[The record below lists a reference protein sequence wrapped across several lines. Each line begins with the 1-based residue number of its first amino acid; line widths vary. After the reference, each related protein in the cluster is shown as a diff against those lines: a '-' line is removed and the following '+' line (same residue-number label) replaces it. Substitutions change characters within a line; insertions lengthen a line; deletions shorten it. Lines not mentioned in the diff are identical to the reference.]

1 MKRHFD
7 IIGAPFNQLGFVTT
21 QENTVDGLRR
31 MDEMSW
37 VGLTDWIKVRNDR
50 WGADII
56 DQGDVVISD
65 EVHSLISFGNKDE
78 ALRVY
83 AHDLTIKVLASYK
96 NNRVPI
102 TIGGDHSIAMG
113 TIQAVLSHYQKGKNK
128 KIAIVWVDA
137 HADCNNTRDSNL
149 HGKPLALLMNQY
161 PHNGWSI
168 PSGITLNP
176 QDVFYVGVRD
186 LMPCEHQLI
195 QKLNMTSFDMMC
207 IEQQGFHVVVRT
219 LMEKLERAYDGIYL
233 SFDYD
238 VLDGSLFRACAT
250 PNVGGLTAREALYLV
265 HSIASSDKFIGA
277 EFVEYMP
284 ERDSSGVSKELMV
297 KLVDAAWGFKS

>member
-7 IIGAPFNQLGFVTT
+7 IIGAPSNQLGFVTT

-96 NNRVPI
+96 RSGPQFSDMTLSGRSVLIVP
-102 TIGGDHSIAMG
+102 
-113 TIQAVLSHYQKGKNK
+113 
-128 KIAIVWVDA
+128 
-137 HADCNNTRDSNL
+137 NNT
-149 HGKPLALLMNQY
+149 G
-161 PHNGWSI
+161 
-168 PSGITLNP
+168 T
-176 QDVFYVGVRD
+176 
-186 LMPCEHQLI
+186 
-195 QKLNMTSFDMMC
+195 
-207 IEQQGFHVVVRT
+207 
-219 LMEKLERAYDGIYL
+219 
-233 SFDYD
+233 DYD
-238 VLDGSLFRACAT
+238 
-250 PNVGGLTAREALYLV
+250 
-265 HSIASSDKFIGA
+265 
-277 EFVEYMP
+277 
-284 ERDSSGVSKELMV
+284 
-297 KLVDAAWGFKS
+297 

>member
-65 EVHSLISFGNKDE
+65 EVHSLISCGNKDE

-96 NNRVPI
+96 NNRLPI

-168 PSGITLNP
+168 PSDITLNP

-186 LMPCEHQLI
+186 LMPCEHQFI

-219 LMEKLERAYDGIYL
+219 LMEKLERVYDGIYL

>member
-37 VGLTDWIKVRNDR
+37 VGLTDWIQVRNDR

-56 DQGDVVISD
+56 DQGDVEISD
-65 EVHSLISFGNKDE
+65 EVYSLISCGSKDE
-78 ALRVY
+78 ALRIY
-83 AHDLTIKVLASYK
+83 AHDLKRKVLESYS
-96 NNRVPI
+96 NNRIPI
-102 TIGGDHSIAMG
+102 TIGGDHSIAVG
-113 TIQAVLSHYQKGKNK
+113 TVQAVLSHYQKDKGK

-137 HADCNNTRDSNL
+137 HADCNNTLDSNL

-161 PHNGWSI
+161 VHNGWSI
-168 PSGITLNP
+168 PQEIALQP

-186 LMPCEHQLI
+186 LMQCEHQLI
-195 QKLNMTSFDMMC
+195 KKLNMTNIDMMC
-207 IEQQGFHVVVRT
+207 IEQQGFNVVVRT
-219 LMEKLERAYDGIYL
+219 LMEKLENEYDGIYL

-238 VLDGSLFRACAT
+238 ALDGSLFRACAT
-250 PNVGGLTAREALYLV
+250 PNVGGLTARESLYLV

-284 ERDSSGVSKELMV
+284 ERDANGVSKELMV
-297 KLVDAAWGFKS
+297 KLIDAALGFKS